1 MKRKTMKRYINRDI
15 VFGVDG
21 YGIFNLKKGQ
31 EITIINKDI
40 YGRVKLDID
49 GKTALIFT
57 VMLES
62 ISSEK
67 EPL

>member
-1 MKRKTMKRYINRDI
+1 MKRYINRDI

-31 EITIINKDI
+31 ENKDI
-40 YGRVKLDID
+40 YGRVELDIN

-62 ISSEK
+62 ISTEK